1 MENKYVFILD
11 DKGARITS
19 LLIGVHGDTEEA
31 CLELAK
37 TEYPDRT
44 YVTGGDDMQA
54 QFISGKVYTNGVF
67 TEPEVEVVEPTK
79 KDKIDSLKK
88 EAETERDRIKDAFAV
103 RQLKGLPT
111 DDLVKAF
118 KAVDIDLAN
127 KIRALK

>member
-1 MENKYVFILD
+1 MENKYVFILSE
-11 DKGARITS
+11 KGERITS
-19 LLIGVHGDTEEA
+19 LLIGVHADTEEQ

-37 TEYPDRT
+37 KEYPESS
-44 YVTGGDDMQA
+44 YLVGGQEMQDS
-54 QFISGKVYTNGVF
+54 FISGKVYTHGAF

-79 KDKIDSLKK
+79 REKIDSLKK
-88 EAETERDRIKDAFAV
+88 EAEAERDRIKDAFAV

>member
-1 MENKYVFILD
+1 MENKYVFILSE
-11 DKGARITS
+11 KGERITS
-19 LLIGVHGDTEEA
+19 LLIGVHADTEEQ

-37 TEYPDRT
+37 KEYPESS
-44 YVTGGDDMQA
+44 YLVGGQEMQDS
-54 QFISGKVYTNGVF
+54 FISGKVYTNGAF

-79 KDKIDSLKK
+79 KEKVEALKR
-88 EAETERDRIKDAFAV
+88 ESEIERDRIKDAFAV

>member
-1 MENKYVFILD
+1 MENQYVFILD
-11 DKGARITS
+11 DKGTRITS
-19 LLIGVHGDTEEA
+19 LLIGVHGETEEQ

-37 TEYPDRT
+37 KEYPESS
-44 YVTGGDDMQA
+44 YLVGGQDMQG
-54 QFISGKVYTNGVF
+54 QFINGKVYTNGAF

-79 KDKIDSLKK
+79 KEKIDSLKK
-88 EAETERDRIKDAFAV
+88 KAEAERDRIKDAFAV

-127 KIRALK
+127 KIRTLK

>member
-1 MENKYVFILD
+1 MENKYVFILSE
-11 DKGARITS
+11 KGERITS
-19 LLIGVHGDTEEA
+19 LLIGVHADTEEQ

-37 TEYPDRT
+37 KEYPESS
-44 YVTGGDDMQA
+44 YLVGGQEMQDS
-54 QFISGKVYTNGVF
+54 FISGKVYTNGAF

-79 KDKIDSLKK
+79 REKIDSLKK
-88 EAETERDRIKDAFAV
+88 EAEAERDRIKDAFAV

>member
-1 MENKYVFILD
+1 MENKYVFILSE
-11 DKGARITS
+11 KGARITS
-19 LLIGVHGDTEEA
+19 LLIGVHAESEEA

-37 TEYPDRT
+37 KEYPESS
-44 YVTGGDDMQA
+44 YLVGGQDMQD

-67 TEPEVEVVEPTK
+67 TEPEVEAAEPTK
-79 KDKIDSLKK
+79 KEKIEALKR
-88 EAETERDRIKDAFAV
+88 EAEIERDRIKDAFAV

>member
-1 MENKYVFILD
+1 MGNQYVFILD
-11 DKGARITS
+11 EKGTRVTS
-19 LLIGVHGDTEEA
+19 LLIGVHGETEEQ

-37 TEYPDRT
+37 KEYPESS
-44 YVTGGDDMQA
+44 YLVGGQEMQDS
-54 QFISGKVYTNGVF
+54 FISGKVYTNGAF

-79 KDKIDSLKK
+79 REKIDSLKK
-88 EAETERDRIKDAFAV
+88 EAEAERDRIKDAFAV

>member
-1 MENKYVFILD
+1 MENQYVFILD
-11 DKGARITS
+11 DKGTRITS
-19 LLIGVHGDTEEA
+19 LLIGVHGETEEQ

-37 TEYPDRT
+37 KEYPESS
-44 YVTGGDDMQA
+44 YLVGGQDMQD
-54 QFISGKVYTNGVF
+54 QFINGKVYTNGAF

-79 KDKIDSLKK
+79 KEKIDSLKK
-88 EAETERDRIKDAFAV
+88 KAEAERDRIKDAFAV

-127 KIRALK
+127 KIRMLK